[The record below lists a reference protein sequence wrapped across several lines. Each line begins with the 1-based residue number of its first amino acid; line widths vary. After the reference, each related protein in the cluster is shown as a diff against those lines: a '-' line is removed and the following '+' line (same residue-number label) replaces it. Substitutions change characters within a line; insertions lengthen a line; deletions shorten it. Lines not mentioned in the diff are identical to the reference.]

1 MLRFGEYKIGTREIL
16 FDFLQSMLRIRN
28 NVIGMI
34 CDNSVVFYP
43 DIGRSDTQLYNQ
55 GKGTLTVKAFY
66 CKYILLLPFKGHKVG
81 KKNIS
86 TQNTS
91 VDTIVPFGSFVT
103 SFWFAIIPS
112 AESLVFFLIICRM
125 YVNLYFMCWNIKY
138 QFFSKCS
145 TLVIVR
151 KVTCFFEKLQTSSS

>member
-1 MLRFGEYKIGTREIL
+1 
-16 FDFLQSMLRIRN
+16 MLRIRN

-34 CDNSVVFYP
+34 CDNSVVSYP
-43 DIGRSDTQLYNQ
+43 DIGRLDTQLYNQ
-55 GKGTLTVKAFY
+55 GKGTLTVKTFY

-81 KKNIS
+81 KIKIS

-91 VDTIVPFGSFVT
+91 VDTIDPFGSFVT

-112 AESLVFFLIICRM
+112 AESLVFFFPYNMQNVGLPLFC
-125 YVNLYFMCWNIKY
+125 MCWNIKY
-138 QFFSKCS
+138 QLFSKCS

-151 KVTCFFEKLQTSSS
+151 KVTCFSEKLQTSSS